1 LIDLEVILHGLD
13 AADLGA
19 DSSASQLLG
28 NPVMDEPLAQRHYL
42 DVGDTRS
49 PDLPLGQWPL
59 VITLHIAKSDA
70 SSEDYV
76 HTKPITFL

>member
-1 LIDLEVILHGLD
+1 
-13 AADLGA
+13 
-19 DSSASQLLG
+19 
-28 NPVMDEPLAQRHYL
+28 MDEPLAQRHYL